1 MSPTDFVIRAV
12 CAWALCAAAV
22 AAVAAAPA
30 PAAPKPAPRAAATG
44 FDAAE
49 YALQQ
54 RLETPEAARVFREY
68 NAAHAL
74 QIQHN
79 LAVVYA
85 KDADYVA
92 DAGGPGRPLGDSIVG
107 PVTLKWLRRFCR
119 DYGIVATEPGFAQ
132 DVVQSLEQVAGIAR
146 AHPDWKAILDSA
158 DFEAWIDGQPTA
170 ARVQSLKMRRSGAAA
185 QVNALI
191 AQYLRSRRPATAK
204 PADTAPLAQ
213 TYSYDPKRPAPGDD
227 PAAIAARLRPLA
239 KRPAEDERLFEADVR
254 DALQGMSV
262 SDDTLALIKRYAA
275 TDGYLVGSELLA
287 GLARD
292 GMPQGAV
299 ADLQKAMEGI
309 EFDSAQAF
317 EDALAVA
324 AEASTDPAAFQRYQ
338 LAIVRGA
345 RVTRYQVPGTLATD
359 MAGTAVL
366 PPPIA
371 QLLAFFRNVEYPTP
385 LLFDRALEWQVRRGL
400 GMCPDPG
407 RQEGV
412 LKDDQVVL
420 LKTVLAGDAVERIV
434 RLRQRTD
441 GCDANEQVE
450 ADNLAYQA
458 YRDVAVHLDRAHTLY
473 ARHAMPA
480 GTARDVSWAVPDCR
494 CGRDER
500 DGIVFGFHPLWTD
513 GTHRRINFNGLTRLA
528 LYGLTANATGAL
540 YGPPG
545 MTGVAIP
552 ADIAA
557 LARDAHRHNV
567 RVDWVVARSD
577 WSAWRR
583 QDADGKTAMLAKLT
597 DNIVALLDR
606 PLRRDGQLA
615 ARIASLGA
623 DPGPTGGDGV
633 VLYFRHFPAA
643 DTALYNGFVEKL
655 TQRLNALHPARRVS
669 LVVDY
674 DELGQNGPFGYHNLI
689 DLIRKTNPKPNGMTF
704 AAGKLLML
712 ADLPVLVMLPE
723 PTRDTKK
730 ALRGAIQD
738 ALRGTDS
745 ARLIRAMVPVLEYDG
760 TGAQQLADDIVYV
773 ADNYFGI
780 GFWPLPYAADDGTEP
795 GGDRSV
801 NQLLLKFFQPND
813 DVTPGGH
820 WIAATICP
828 QRLWLRWA
836 FWIALAAAL
845 GIGAYYFS
853 CRGCNERL
861 DNSALYFGG
870 MMALLALPLVIL
882 AVLAIGDPLLDPYRY
897 VLLGLYGTGGL
908 VVAGLVARY
917 YFNRSRR
924 RLP

>member
-1 MSPTDFVIRAV
+1 MKPTDLVIRAV
-12 CAWALCAAAV
+12 CAWALCAAVV
-22 AAVAAAPA
+22 AAAAAPA
-30 PAAPKPAPRAAATG
+30 PAARAPRAAATG

-68 NAAHAL
+68 NAGHAQ

-85 KDADYVA
+85 KDPDYIA

-107 PVTLKWLRRFCR
+107 PVTLKWLRKFCR
-119 DYGIVATEPGFAQ
+119 DYGIVAGEPAFAQ

-146 AHPDWKAILDSA
+146 AHPDWKTILDSA
-158 DFEAWIDGQPTA
+158 DFEAWIDGQSGA
-170 ARVQSLKMRRSGAAA
+170 DRVQSLKIRRSGAAA

-191 AQYLRSRRPATAK
+191 AQYLRAPRPAAAR

-213 TYSYDPKRPAPGDD
+213 TYSYDPKRPAQGDD
-227 PAAIAARLRPLA
+227 PVAIAARLRPLA

-254 DALQGMSV
+254 EALQGMPFSE
-262 SDDTLALIKRYAA
+262 DTVGLIKRYAA
-275 TDGYLVGSELLA
+275 TDAYLVGPELLA
-287 GLARD
+287 RLARD

-317 EDALAVA
+317 EDALDVA
-324 AEASTDPAAFQRYQ
+324 AGASSDAAAFERNK

-345 RVTRYQVPGTLATD
+345 RVTRYQVPGTLADD
-359 MAGTAVL
+359 MAGAVVL
-366 PPPIA
+366 PAPVA
-371 QLLAFFRNVEYPTP
+371 GLLALFRNVEYPTP

-400 GMCPDPG
+400 GMCTDPG

-412 LKDDQVVL
+412 LKDDQL
-420 LKTVLAGDAVERIV
+420 MTLKTVLAGDAVDRIA
-434 RLRQRTD
+434 RLRHRPD
-441 GCDANEQVE
+441 GCSVTEQVA

-458 YRDVAVHLDRAHTLY
+458 YREVSVHLDRAMTLY
-473 ARHAMPA
+473 ERHAMPKN
-480 GTARDVSWAVPDCR
+480 GTRDVSWAVPGCR

-500 DGIVFGFHPLWTD
+500 DGIVFGFHPLWMD
-513 GTHRRINFNGLTRLA
+513 GTHQRINFNGLTRLA
-528 LYGLTANATGAL
+528 LYGLTSDAAGGL

-552 ADIAA
+552 EDIAA

-567 RVDWVVARSD
+567 RVDWVIARSD

-583 QDADGKTAMLAKLT
+583 QDPDGKAAVLAKLT

-615 ARIASLGA
+615 AWIASLGA

-643 DTALYNGFVEKL
+643 DTALYNGFVAKL
-655 TQRLNALHPARRVS
+655 TTRLNALHPARRVS
-669 LVVDY
+669 LVIDY
-674 DELGQNGPFGYHNLI
+674 DELGQDGPYAYGNLI
-689 DLIRKTNPKPNGMTF
+689 DLIRTTNPKPNHMTF

-730 ALRGAIQD
+730 ALRGAIQE

-760 TGAQQLADDIVYV
+760 TGAQQLTDDIVYA

-795 GGDRSV
+795 GGARSV
-801 NQLLLKFFQPND
+801 NQLLTAYFQPND

-861 DNSALYFGG
+861 DNSALYFAG
-870 MMALLALPLVIL
+870 MMALLALPLMIL
-882 AVLAIGDPLLDPYRY
+882 AVLAVGDPLLDPYRY

-924 RLP
+924 KLP